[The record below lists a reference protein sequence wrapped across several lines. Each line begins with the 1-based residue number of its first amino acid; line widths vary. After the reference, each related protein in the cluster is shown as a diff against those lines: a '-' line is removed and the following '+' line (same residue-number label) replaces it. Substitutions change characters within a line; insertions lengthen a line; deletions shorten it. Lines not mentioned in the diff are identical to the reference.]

1 MDADGATTLADTL
14 KNPGRKY
21 PGRGDARADA
31 YPLIF
36 PSVRPGFAIR
46 PGSTVFTIGSCFARN
61 VEEALLAAGMRVP
74 TAAFRA
80 PEEEAPGRSNRILNQ
95 YNPGTMLACVAGAG
109 AQPDGRGL
117 YSVPG
122 GLAVDALL
130 ATGSRAVGLDR
141 AMARRQEISDLYRQ
155 GLAGAR
161 TVIVTLGLVECWYD
175 LEDEIWLNEAPPA
188 RVLREAPGRFAFRRL
203 DHAACRSL
211 VFELLAR
218 LSDDGARNIV
228 LTVSPVPLQVTFS
241 GGDAVTANAY
251 SKALLRVVAE
261 EAAAAFAGVDYFPS
275 YETVT
280 TAGLQAFGEDNVHVR
295 TKVVAEVV
303 ARMLAAYADGTI
315 ATPEILAEA

>member
-1 MDADGATTLADTL
+1 
-14 KNPGRKY
+14 
-21 PGRGDARADA
+21 
-31 YPLIF
+31 
-36 PSVRPGFAIR
+36 
-46 PGSTVFTIGSCFARN
+46 
-61 VEEALLAAGMRVP
+61 
-74 TAAFRA
+74 
-80 PEEEAPGRSNRILNQ
+80 
-95 YNPGTMLACVAGAG
+95 
-109 AQPDGRGL
+109 
-117 YSVPG
+117 
-122 GLAVDALL
+122 
-130 ATGSRAVGLDR
+130 
-141 AMARRQEISDLYRQ
+141 MARRQEISDLYRQ
-155 GLAGAR
+155 GLAAAR

-175 LEDEIWLNEAPPA
+175 CEDEIWLNEAPPA
-188 RVLREAPGRFAFRRL
+188 RVLRGAPGRFAFRML

-211 VFELLAR
+211 VFDLLAR

-303 ARMLAAYADGTI
+303 VRMLAAYADGTI